1 MVVIVGALTMIS
13 SVKYLLKANL
23 AFLTLAV
30 PLVFDITPAQA
41 SSTCKD
47 VYLQVING
55 TGKQIRVIDLDYYD
69 PSDEKWRSEPV
80 PNEEID
86 NGKTWQETRNLEKVN
101 KMSVKIRVEYR
112 VAKSNGK
119 WGKVVK
125 QEFPAQVCSHKTQYI
140 MTVNKTRP

>member
-1 MVVIVGALTMIS
+1 MIS

-69 PSDEKWRSEPV
+69 PSDEKWRS
-80 PNEEID
+80 
-86 NGKTWQETRNLEKVN
+86 
-101 KMSVKIRVEYR
+101 
-112 VAKSNGK
+112 
-119 WGKVVK
+119 
-125 QEFPAQVCSHKTQYI
+125 
-140 MTVNKTRP
+140 